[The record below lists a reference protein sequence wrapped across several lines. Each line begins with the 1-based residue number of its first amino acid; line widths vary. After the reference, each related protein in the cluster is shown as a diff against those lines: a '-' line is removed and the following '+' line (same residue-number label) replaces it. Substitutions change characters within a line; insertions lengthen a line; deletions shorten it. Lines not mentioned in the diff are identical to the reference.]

1 MVLCKIDKVLSLL
14 AKVEGAW
21 DLALSCLQSEYSI
34 IFGFKLFCQ
43 NLSANCSQG

>member
-21 DLALSCLQSEYSI
+21 DLALSCLQSEFNNFWIQIALPEYIS
-34 IFGFKLFCQ
+34 KL
-43 NLSANCSQG
+43 

>member
-21 DLALSCLQSEYSI
+21 DLALSCLQSKFNNFRIQIALPEFIS
-34 IFGFKLFCQ
+34 KL
-43 NLSANCSQG
+43 